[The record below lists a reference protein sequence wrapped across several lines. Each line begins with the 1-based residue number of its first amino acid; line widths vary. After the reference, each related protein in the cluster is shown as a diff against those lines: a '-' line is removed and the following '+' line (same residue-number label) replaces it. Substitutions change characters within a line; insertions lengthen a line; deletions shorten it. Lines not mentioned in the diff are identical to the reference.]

1 MIKQGK
7 NHTWKHVLV
16 GLFIFFLGFV
26 VCKMLVYKK
35 AFIGKKGA
43 YFHLKLNGKEAK
55 DFQLMDKKIDYEQR
69 LKAVEE
75 KIKVLEE

>member
-1 MIKQGK
+1 M
-7 NHTWKHVLV
+7 LV

-35 AFIGKKGA
+35 ALVGKKGA
-43 YFHLKLNGKEAK
+43 YFHLKLNGKDVK
-55 DFQLMDKKIDYEQR
+55 DSQLMDKKIDYEQR
-69 LKAVEE
+69 LRAVEE